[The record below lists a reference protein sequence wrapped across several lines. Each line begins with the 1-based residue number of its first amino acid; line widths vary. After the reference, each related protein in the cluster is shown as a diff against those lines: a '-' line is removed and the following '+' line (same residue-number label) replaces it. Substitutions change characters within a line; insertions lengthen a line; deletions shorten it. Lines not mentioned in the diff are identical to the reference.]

1 MATSDGDR
9 FGPRVLRYLESARNL
24 VGCAGGAVGLGLHF
38 AGLGGVWWPG
48 VVAGLYGVGA
58 LLTPAPGPRGGR
70 RGVSRGGTGTAL
82 GGTGA
87 GGARAPE
94 HGAPEHGG
102 PEHGGSGPGRPEAGA
117 PVHEQPEHERPVHE
131 RPPLPAPGPDPEL
144 VALAA
149 YLDTVPLPPSAGVDG
164 LLAALRAAGPGPVSE
179 RIVRQRLPV
188 AVAGYL
194 RARTWQPWAG
204 PGDPDPAV
212 QLGREVD
219 RLVGELS

>member
-1 MATSDGDR
+1 MATSDG

-38 AGLGGVWWPG
+38 AGLGGAWWPG

-58 LLTPAPGPRGGR
+58 LLTPGPGPRPGPG
-70 RGVSRGGTGTAL
+70 
-82 GGTGA
+82 
-87 GGARAPE
+87 PDP
-94 HGAPEHGG
+94 GAPEL
-102 PEHGGSGPGRPEAGA
+102 PGARVPGLEE
-117 PVHEQPEHERPVHE
+117 P
-131 RPPLPAPGPDPEL
+131 RPPAPEPEPKPKPTPEPEPAPAPDPEL

-149 YLDTVPLPPSAGVDG
+149 YLDTVPLPPSARVDA
-164 LLAALRAAGPGPVSE
+164 LLAALRAAGPGPVAE
-179 RIVRQRLPV
+179 RIVRHRLPV

-219 RLVGELS
+219 RLTAELS

>member
-1 MATSDGDR
+1 MATSDG

-58 LLTPAPGPRGGR
+58 LLTPGTRTG
-70 RGVSRGGTGTAL
+70 RGGTGT
-82 GGTGA
+82 GTGA
-87 GGARAPE
+87 GAGTSTGTDSGAST
-94 HGAPEHGG
+94 GAGTGAGTGTAGSSGSPG
-102 PEHGGSGPGRPEAGA
+102 PEPGPRPK
-117 PVHEQPEHERPVHE
+117 
-131 RPPLPAPGPDPEL
+131 PAPAPSPDPEL

-149 YLDTVPLPPSAGVDG
+149 YLDTVQLPPSAGVAG
-164 LLAALRAAGPGPVSE
+164 LLTALRTAGPGPVAD
-179 RIVRQRLPV
+179 RIVRHRLPV

-204 PGDPDPAV
+204 PDDPDPAV
-212 QLGREVD
+212 RLGREVD
-219 RLVGELS
+219 RLLSELV

>member
-1 MATSDGDR
+1 MATSNG
-9 FGPRVLRYLESARNL
+9 FGPRALRYLESARNL

-58 LLTPAPGPRGGR
+58 LLTPAPKP
-70 RGVSRGGTGTAL
+70 
-82 GGTGA
+82 
-87 GGARAPE
+87 
-94 HGAPEHGG
+94 
-102 PEHGGSGPGRPEAGA
+102 
-117 PVHEQPEHERPVHE
+117 
-131 RPPLPAPGPDPEL
+131 RPPLPPRPEPQPLPPEVSAPPAPKPEPVPAPEPAPAPDPEL

-164 LLAALRAAGPGPVSE
+164 LLAALRAAGPGPVAE
-179 RIVRQRLPV
+179 RIVRDRLPV

-204 PGDPDPAV
+204 PDDPDPAV

-219 RLVGELS
+219 RLAGELA

>member
-1 MATSDGDR
+1 MATSDGDGL
-9 FGPRVLRYLESARNL
+9 GPRVLRYLESARNL

-38 AGLGGVWWPG
+38 AGLGGAWWPG

-70 RGVSRGGTGTAL
+70 RGVSGGGTGTAL
-82 GGTGA
+82 GGIGGTGVT
-87 GGARAPE
+87 GPRAPE
-94 HGAPEHGG
+94 REG
-102 PEHGGSGPGRPEAGA
+102 PGHGGSEPERPERG
-117 PVHEQPEHERPVHE
+117 QPERERPT
-131 RPPLPAPGPDPEL
+131 RPAPDPGL

-164 LLAALRAAGPGPVSE
+164 LLAALHVAGPSSPVAE
-179 RIVRQRLPV
+179 RIVRHRLPV

-194 RARTWQPWAG
+194 RARAWQPWAG

>member
-1 MATSDGDR
+1 MATSDGDGL
-9 FGPRVLRYLESARNL
+9 GPRVLRYLESARNL

-38 AGLGGVWWPG
+38 AGLGGAWWPG

-58 LLTPAPGPRGGR
+58 LLTPAPGPRGGP
-70 RGVSRGGTGTAL
+70 RGVSGGGTGTAL
-82 GGTGA
+82 GGTRTA
-87 GGARAPE
+87 GPHAPE
-94 HGAPEHGG
+94 REG
-102 PEHGGSGPGRPEAGA
+102 PEHGKPEPEQPGP
-117 PVHEQPEHERPVHE
+117 EQPERERPQRE
-131 RPPLPAPGPDPEL
+131 QPKRPAPGPDPEL

-164 LLAALRAAGPGPVSE
+164 LLAALHAAGPGSPVAE
-179 RIVRQRLPV
+179 RIVRHRLPV